1 MIIIDKEHANS
12 ILRYTIS
19 VLKGK
24 EFTATYKTKLE
35 FALYNKESL
44 LKAGFWWQAKNLDY
58 WIHRYQ
64 RGDFT
69 ASAEADR
76 HRSGGEDSP

>member
-19 VLKGK
+19 VLKGR
-24 EFTATYKTKLE
+24 EFTASYKTKLE
-35 FALYNKESL
+35 YALSIKESL

-64 RGDFT
+64 MGDFT
-69 ASAEADR
+69 ASAEADC
-76 HRSGGEDSP
+76 HRSGREGSP